1 MGKYSIVIF
10 DLDGTLTDPGAG
22 IVNTIRSVIA
32 ELGGKAPR
40 AEELKWCV
48 GPPLREIFTR
58 LLAPAGKEERAE
70 SEGRGGLG
78 AAAGTNESKT
88 PSIGEAV
95 GRASALYLQRYAES
109 GAAESV
115 AYQGVNQVLTELR
128 KVARLFVVT
137 SKNTATAE
145 RILGMCGLKRY
156 FEEVIGNGR
165 LNDKSDMVRDLI
177 DREGIER
184 ATAAMVGDREF
195 DIRAGKN
202 NGIFSIG
209 VTYGY
214 GSRAELEAAGAD
226 RLCESP
232 TEVARLLLSAEG

>member
-1 MGKYSIVIF
+1 VEK
-10 DLDGTLTDPGAG
+10 
-22 IVNTIRSVIA
+22 
-32 ELGGKAPR
+32 K
-40 AEELKWCV
+40 
-48 GPPLREIFTR
+48 
-58 LLAPAGKEERAE
+58 ERAE

-78 AAAGTNESKT
+78 AAAGTDESKAP

-115 AYQGVNQVLTELR
+115 AYQGVKQMLTELR

-145 RILGMCGLKRY
+145 WILGMCGLKRY

-177 DREGIER
+177 DRERIER

-226 RLCESP
+226 RICESP
-232 TEVARLLLSAEG
+232 AELARLLLED

>member
-1 MGKYSIVIF
+1 MVEK
-10 DLDGTLTDPGAG
+10 
-22 IVNTIRSVIA
+22 
-32 ELGGKAPR
+32 K
-40 AEELKWCV
+40 
-48 GPPLREIFTR
+48 
-58 LLAPAGKEERAE
+58 ERAE
-70 SEGRGGLG
+70 SEGRGGWG
-78 AAAGTNESKT
+78 AAAGTDESKA
-88 PSIGEAV
+88 PSVGEAV
-95 GRASALYLQRYAES
+95 GRASALYLQGYAES

-115 AYQGVNQVLTELR
+115 AYQGVKQMLTELR

-145 RILGMCGLKRY
+145 RILGMCALKRY

-177 DREGIER
+177 DRERIER

-214 GSRAELEAAGAD
+214 GSLAELEAAGAD

-232 TEVARLLLSAEG
+232 AGSHGCS

>member
-1 MGKYSIVIF
+1 MGGEGDSGQGQGKDELAAVAKTGES
-10 DLDGTLTDPGAG
+10 TAAG
-22 IVNTIRSVIA
+22 ERDVV
-32 ELGGKAPR
+32 GR
-40 AEELKWCV
+40 AEV
-48 GPPLREIFTR
+48 V
-58 LLAPAGKEERAE
+58 RAE
-70 SEGRGGLG
+70 SEGRGGSG
-78 AAAGTNESKT
+78 AAAGTDESKA
-88 PSIGEAV
+88 PSVGEAV

-115 AYQGVNQVLTELR
+115 AYQGVKQMLTELR

-177 DREGIER
+177 DRERIER

-214 GSRAELEAAGAD
+214 GSREELEAAGAD

-232 TEVARLLLSAEG
+232 AEVARLLLSAGG